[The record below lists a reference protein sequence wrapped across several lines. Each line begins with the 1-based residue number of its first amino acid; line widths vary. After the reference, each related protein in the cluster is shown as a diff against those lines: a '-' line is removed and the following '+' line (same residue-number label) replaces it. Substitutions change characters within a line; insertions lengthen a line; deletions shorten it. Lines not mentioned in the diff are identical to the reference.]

1 MKRMV
6 QVLVALAVAVLLSGW
21 MVPVARATNAVVLG
35 PPPCGVI
42 TGKLMVHR
50 TKKALAAGVGL
61 TIWINERLGGRL
73 VKLSF
78 YATTGKGGIFTIRK
92 VPPGNYFGISIR
104 RKGFAQWSRI
114 PPGRTVRVAAG
125 SKIPVDMGTIYLYEP
140 TFGGLRG
147 KIGVP
152 LVPTLK

>member
-1 MKRMV
+1 MKIMV
-6 QVLVALAVAVLLSGW
+6 QVFVALAVAVLLSGW
-21 MVPVARATNAVVLG
+21 MVPAARATSAVVIG
-35 PPPCGVI
+35 PPACGVI
-42 TGKLMVHR
+42 TGKLLVHK

-61 TIWINERLGGRL
+61 TLWINERIGGRL

-78 YATTGKGGIFTIRK
+78 YTITGKGGIFTIRK
-92 VPPGNYFGISIR
+92 VPPGNYFGISFH

-140 TFGGLRG
+140 TLGDLRA
-147 KIGVP
+147 KSRVP
-152 LVPTLK
+152 RVPTLK

>member
-1 MKRMV
+1 
-6 QVLVALAVAVLLSGW
+6 VAGIAADDLAVS
-21 MVPVARATNAVVLG
+21 AR
-35 PPPCGVI
+35 
-42 TGKLMVHR
+42 
-50 TKKALAAGVGL
+50 ALAAGVGL